1 MSSNTCIED
10 RTREAYENLANA
22 IIMKAVD
29 DYRKALNRI
38 QKNKNDKPAEWEKE
52 SIETFF
58 HSEMFGILTSVNPDV
73 ILDHARKTTKKSNLI
88 HR

>member
-1 MSSNTCIED
+1 MPSNTCIED

-29 DYRKALNRI
+29 DYRKVLNRI
-38 QKNKNDKPAEWEKE
+38 KRNPHDAAAEWEKE

-73 ILDHARKTTKKSNLI
+73 ILDYARKTTKKSNLI
-88 HR
+88 HG